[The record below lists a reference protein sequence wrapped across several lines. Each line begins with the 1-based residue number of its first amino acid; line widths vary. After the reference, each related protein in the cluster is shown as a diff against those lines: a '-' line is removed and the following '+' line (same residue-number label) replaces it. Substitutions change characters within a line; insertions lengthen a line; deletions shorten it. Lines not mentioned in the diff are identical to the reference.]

1 MDRRDYL
8 RALGVGG
15 AASLSGCVADGG
27 GGSDRGAAS
36 PSLAGGRLTL
46 ATATTAHDSGLLGRL
61 NPGFREAFGTEV
73 RTLVEGTGA
82 ALRTARDGDCD
93 VVLVHARSLEDRF
106 LREGHGVNRRALMRN
121 DFLLVGPPDDP
132 ADAAGP
138 DIVDAF
144 RAVAGAAA
152 PFLSR
157 GDDSGT
163 HVRERRIWD
172 AAGVDPA
179 GAWYRETGQSMGDTL
194 TTADQ
199 AGAYTLTDRATFLT
213 LRPDLDLVAHVDRGI
228 ADPPPLLRNQYGVV
242 PVNPAR
248 HDVAYLLAMAY
259 VGYLTG
265 PAQAIVR
272 GFRRDGERAF
282 HPTALSPEPRFEQY
296 VPTDW
301 PED

>member
-15 AASLSGCVADGG
+15 AASLSGCVADGDG
-27 GGSDRGAAS
+27 GAS
-36 PSLAGGRLTL
+36 APSLAAGRLTL

-61 NPGFREAFGTEV
+61 NPGFREAFGAEV

-82 ALRTARDGDCD
+82 ALRTAQDGDCD
-93 VVLVHARSLEDRF
+93 VVLVHARPLEDRF
-106 LREGHGVNRRALMRN
+106 LREGHGVNRRTLMRN
-121 DFLLVGPPDDP
+121 DFLLVGPRGDP
-132 ADAAGP
+132 AAAAGRP
-138 DIVDAF
+138 VTDAF
-144 RAVAGAAA
+144 RAVARAGT

-172 AAGVDPA
+172 AASVDPT
-179 GAWYRETGQSMGDTL
+179 GAWYRETGQGMGDTL
-194 TTADQ
+194 TTADEV
-199 AGAYTLTDRATFLT
+199 GAYTLTDRGTFLT
-213 LRPDLDLVAHVDRGI
+213 LRPDVDLVAHVDHGI
-228 ADPPPLLRNQYGVV
+228 ADPPPLLRNEYGLI

-248 HDVAYLLAMAY
+248 HDVAYPLAMAY

-265 PAQAIVR
+265 PAQAAIR
-272 GFRRDGERAF
+272 RFRRDGERAF
-282 HPTALSPEPRFEQY
+282 HPTARSPEPRFEQY

-301 PED
+301 SGD

>member
-8 RALGVGG
+8 RVLGIGG
-15 AASLSGCVADGG
+15 AASLSGCVADGEG
-27 GGSDRGAAS
+27 DSGS
-36 PSLAGGRLTL
+36 PSLATGPLTL

-61 NPGFREAFGTEV
+61 NPGFREAFGVEV

-93 VVLVHARSLEDRF
+93 VVLVHARPLEDRF

-121 DFLLVGPPDDP
+121 DFLLVGPPGDP
-132 ADAAGP
+132 ADAAGRP
-138 DIVDAF
+138 VTAAF
-144 RAVAGAAA
+144 RAIAGAET

-163 HVRERRIWD
+163 HVRERRVWD

-179 GAWYRETGQSMGDTL
+179 GTWYRETGQGMGDTL
-194 TTADQ
+194 TTASE
-199 AGAYTLTDRATFLT
+199 AGAYTLTDRGTFLT
-213 LRPDLDLVAHVDRGI
+213 LRPDVDLVAHVDRGI
-228 ADPPPLLRNQYGVV
+228 ADPPPLLRNGYGLI

-248 HDVAYLLAMAY
+248 HDVAYPLAMAY

-265 PAQAIVR
+265 PAQAIIR
-272 GFRRDGERAF
+272 GFRRDGEPAF
-282 HPTALSPEPRFEQY
+282 RPTALSPGPRFEQY

-301 PED
+301 SGD